1 MQNEM
6 ISGMVAGK
14 VRKIMS
20 KMAIILYLNV
30 SLTSRLN
37 LLSVTIRRW
46 VSNGQPHATLL
57 IYIHVHYLFTFFD
70 LSRTEL
76 QHLVLVPQLHV

>member
-57 IYIHVHYLFTFFD
+57 IYIHYLFTFFD